1 MDPFQSIFLFHLQY
15 FQKTKPAIADEIF
28 TPWLTSPT
36 ALLNLSVLKLYQ
48 LLATKATYQVT
59 LDDYR
64 ENHMEF
70 IEKAKIRLD
79 HWITHN
85 DHHHE
90 EYDLFAEQLE
100 DAGKSESAKAIR
112 EMIELSVKSTDC
124 LRDALKNL

>member
-1 MDPFQSIFLFHLQY
+1 
-15 FQKTKPAIADEIF
+15 
-28 TPWLTSPT
+28 
-36 ALLNLSVLKLYQ
+36 
-48 LLATKATYQVT
+48 
-59 LDDYR
+59 
-64 ENHMEF
+64 MEF
-70 IEKAKIRLD
+70 VEKAKIRLD

-112 EMIELSVKSTDC
+112 EMIEFSVKSTDC